1 MNPRLVVLLATLVVA
16 AGCTPVAPTEG
27 VPLDREFTLKPG
39 TGGQIEGT
47 DLRVVFQGVVSDSRC
62 PADATCV
69 QAGDAVVELRVGT
82 ALVQLRSSSAPEQV
96 VGIYRV
102 RLTRVEPYPATSQPI
117 APGDYRATLI
127 VTRR

>member
-1 MNPRLVVLLATLVVA
+1 
-16 AGCTPVAPTEG
+16 
-27 VPLDREFTLKPG
+27 
-39 TGGQIEGT
+39 
-47 DLRVVFQGVVSDSRC
+47 
-62 PADATCV
+62 
-69 QAGDAVVELRVGT
+69 VGT

-117 APGDYRATLI
+117 TPGDYRASLV